1 MDMYLLQQA
10 INALSYG
17 SILALLAIGYTM
29 IYGILGLI
37 NFAHGEIFMIGAFCA
52 YLLVA
57 FGESSFLV
65 GVLGAIGAAFRKA
78 RERMLAVLVGL
89 FIERMVYRPCLKRN
103 KEVLTVFI
111 ASFGA
116 SLGFRNLM
124 TMIFG
129 DGRRAFP
136 IPEALDQIIA
146 TDNGLFIN
154 VKDIAIFSVT
164 VVLLVGISLFI
175 KYSRPGIAMR
185 AVAYNANAARLVGIN
200 SRRVV
205 TMAFVLG
212 SSLAGISAVCY
223 GVSFGILNPSM
234 GYLAGI
240 NGFIAAVLGG
250 IGNVPGA
257 AIAGFIIGLGEVMFV
272 ALLPP
277 SWSAIR
283 PTFVW
288 GLLFLILFIKPSG
301 LFRPNI
307 RIE

>member
-65 GVLGAIGAAFRKA
+65 GVLGAIGG
-78 RERMLAVLVGL
+78 AVLVGL

-164 VVLLVGISLFI
+164 VVLLIGISLFI

>member
-1 MDMYLLQQA
+1 MDLYLVQQV

-52 YLLVA
+52 YLLIT
-57 FGESSFLV
+57 FV
-65 GVLGAIGAAFRKA
+65 GSPFILGIAAAIGGA
-78 RERMLAVLVGL
+78 MLVGL
-89 FIERMVYRPCLKRN
+89 FIERFIYRPCMNRN
-103 KEVLTVFI
+103 PEVLTVFI

-129 DGRRAFP
+129 DARRPFP
-136 IPEALDQIIA
+136 IPLQLDQIIV
-146 TDNGLFIN
+146 TESDLFIN
-154 VKDIAIFSVT
+154 IKDIWIFGVT
-164 VVLLVGISLFI
+164 IVLLVAVSCFI
-175 KYSRPGIAMR
+175 KFSRLGVAMR
-185 AVAYNANAARLVGIN
+185 AVAYNANAARLVGVN
-200 SRRVV
+200 SRVIV
-205 TMAFVLG
+205 TLAFAIG
-212 SSLAGISAVCY
+212 SALAGVSAVAY
-223 GVSFGILNPSM
+223 GISFGILNPSM
-234 GYLAGI
+234 GYLAGL

-257 AIAGFIIGLGEVMFV
+257 AVAGFIIGLGEVLFV
-272 ALLPP
+272 GLLPP

-288 GLLFLILFIKPSG
+288 ILLFIILFIKPSG

>member
-1 MDMYLLQQA
+1 MDMYLIQQA

-52 YLLVA
+52 YLLVTFA
-57 FGESSFLV
+57 ESHFVV
-65 GVLGAIGAAFRKA
+65 GVLGAIGG
-78 RERMLAVLVGL
+78 AVLVGL
-89 FIERMVYRPCLKRN
+89 FIERMVYRPCLRRN

-129 DGRRAFP
+129 DARRAFP
-136 IPEALDQIIA
+136 IPEVLDQIIA
-146 TDNGLFIN
+146 TENGLFIN

-164 VVLLVGISLFI
+164 VILLILISLFI
-175 KYSRPGIAMR
+175 KYSKPGIAMR
-185 AVAYNANAARLVGIN
+185 AVAYNANAARLVGVN
-200 SRRVV
+200 SRIII
-205 TMAFVLG
+205 TLAFVLG
-212 SSLAGISAVCY
+212 SALAGISAVCY

-257 AIAGFIIGLGEVMFV
+257 AMAGYIIGLGEVMFV

-288 GLLFLILFIKPSG
+288 GLLFIILFLKPSG
-301 LFRPNI
+301 LFRANI

>member
-10 INALSYG
+10 VNALSYG

-37 NFAHGEIFMIGAFCA
+37 NFAHGEIFMMGAFCA
-52 YLLVA
+52 YLLISFA
-57 FGESSFLV
+57 ESPFLL
-65 GVLGAIGAAFRKA
+65 GMLGAVGG
-78 RERMLAVLVGL
+78 AVLVGL
-89 FIERMVYRPCLKRN
+89 FLERMVYRPCIRRN

-136 IPEALDQIIA
+136 IPEVLDQIIV
-146 TDNGLFIN
+146 TDSGLFIN
-154 VKDIAIFSVT
+154 IKDIAIFSTT
-164 VVLLVGISLFI
+164 VLILIGITLFI
-175 KYSRPGIAMR
+175 KYTRPGIAMR
-185 AVAYNANAARLVGIN
+185 AVAYNANAARLVGVN
-200 SRRVV
+200 SRGII
-205 TMAFVLG
+205 TLAFVIG
-212 SSLAGISAVCY
+212 SGLAGISAVSY

-234 GYLAGI
+234 GYLAGL

-257 AIAGFIIGLGEVMFV
+257 AAAGYIIGLGEVMFV

-288 GLLFLILFIKPSG
+288 GLLFIILFLKPSG
-301 LFRPNI
+301 LFRANI
-307 RIE
+307 KIE

>member
-1 MDMYLLQQA
+1 MDMYLIQQA

-52 YLLVA
+52 YLLVI
-57 FGESSFLV
+57 FTESPFWV
-65 GVLGAIGAAFRKA
+65 GILGAIGG
-78 RERMLAVLVGL
+78 AVLVGL
-89 FIERMVYRPCLKRN
+89 FLERMVYRPCLRRN

-136 IPEALDQIIA
+136 IPEVLDQIIA
-146 TDNGLFIN
+146 TDGGLFIN

-164 VVLLVGISLFI
+164 AVLLVAISLFI
-175 KYSRPGIAMR
+175 KYSKPGIAMR
-185 AVAYNANAARLVGIN
+185 AVAYNANAARLVGVN
-200 SRRVV
+200 SRIIV
-205 TMAFVLG
+205 TLAFVLG
-212 SSLAGISAVCY
+212 SGLAGISAVCY

-257 AIAGFIIGLGEVMFV
+257 AMAGFIIGLGEVMFV

-288 GLLFLILFIKPSG
+288 GLLFIILFIKPSG
-301 LFRPNI
+301 LFRANI

>member
-1 MDMYLLQQA
+1 MDMYLIQQA

-57 FGESSFLV
+57 FAESSFLV
-65 GVLGAIGAAFRKA
+65 GVVGAIGG
-78 RERMLAVLVGL
+78 AVLIGL
-89 FIERMVYRPCLKRN
+89 FLERMVYRPCLKRN

-136 IPEALDQIIA
+136 IPEVLDQIIA

-154 VKDIAIFSVT
+154 IKDIAIFSVT
-164 VVLLVGISLFI
+164 VVLLIGISLFI

-185 AVAYNANAARLVGIN
+185 AVAYNANTARLMGVN
-200 SRRVV
+200 SRGIV
-205 TMAFVLG
+205 TLAFVLG
-212 SSLAGISAVCY
+212 SALAGISAVCY

-257 AIAGFIIGLGEVMFV
+257 AVAGFIIGLGEVMFV

-288 GLLFLILFIKPSG
+288 GLLFIILFVKPSG
-301 LFRPNI
+301 LFRANI

>member
-65 GVLGAIGAAFRKA
+65 GVLGAIGG
-78 RERMLAVLVGL
+78 AVLVGL

-136 IPEALDQIIA
+136 IPEVLDQIIA

-175 KYSRPGIAMR
+175 KFSRPGIAMR

>member
-37 NFAHGEIFMIGAFCA
+37 NFAHGEIFMMGAFCA
-52 YLLVA
+52 YLLISFA
-57 FGESSFLV
+57 ESPFLL
-65 GVLGAIGAAFRKA
+65 GMLGAVGG
-78 RERMLAVLVGL
+78 AVLVGL
-89 FIERMVYRPCLKRN
+89 FLERMVYRPCIRRN

-136 IPEALDQIIA
+136 IPEVLDQIIV
-146 TDNGLFIN
+146 TDSGLFIN
-154 VKDIAIFSVT
+154 IKDIAMFSTT
-164 VVLLVGISLFI
+164 VLILIGITLFI
-175 KYSRPGIAMR
+175 KYTRPGIAMR
-185 AVAYNANAARLVGIN
+185 AVAYNANAARLVGVN
-200 SRRVV
+200 SRGII
-205 TMAFVLG
+205 TLAFVIG
-212 SSLAGISAVCY
+212 SGLAGISAVSY

-234 GYLAGI
+234 GYLAGL

-257 AIAGFIIGLGEVMFV
+257 AAAGYIIGLGEVMFV

-288 GLLFLILFIKPSG
+288 GLLFIILFLKPSG
-301 LFRPNI
+301 LFRANI
-307 RIE
+307 KIE

>member
-1 MDMYLLQQA
+1 MYLLQQA

-65 GVLGAIGAAFRKA
+65 GVLGAIGG
-78 RERMLAVLVGL
+78 AVLVGL

>member
-1 MDMYLLQQA
+1 MDLYLVQQI

-37 NFAHGEIFMIGAFCA
+37 NFAHGEIFMMGAFCS
-52 YLLVA
+52 YLFILA
-57 FGESSFLV
+57 TDSPFI
-65 GVLGAIGAAFRKA
+65 LGIAAAICGA
-78 RERMLAVLVGL
+78 VVVGL
-89 FIERMVYRPCLKRN
+89 LIERLVYRPCIARGS
-103 KEVLTVFI
+103 EVLTVFI

-136 IPEALDQIIA
+136 FPPELEQIII
-146 TDNGLFIN
+146 TESDLFIN
-154 VKDIAIFSVT
+154 VKDIWIFGVT
-164 VVLLVGISLFI
+164 LVILIAVSCFV
-175 KYSRPGIAMR
+175 KYSRLGVAMR
-185 AVAYNANAARLVGIN
+185 AVAYDANAARLVGVN
-200 SRRVV
+200 SRVIIAL
-205 TMAFVLG
+205 AFIIG
-212 SSLAGISAVCY
+212 SALAGVSAVAY
-223 GVSFGILNPSM
+223 GTSFGILNPSM

-257 AIAGFIIGLGEVMFV
+257 TVAGFIIGLGEVLFV
-272 ALLPP
+272 GLLPP

-288 GLLFLILFIKPSG
+288 ILLFIILFIKPSG

>member
-1 MDMYLLQQA
+1 MDDMYLIQQV

-52 YLLVA
+52 YLLVT
-57 FGESSFLV
+57 FVESPFIV
-65 GVLGAIGAAFRKA
+65 GVLGAIGGS
-78 RERMLAVLVGL
+78 VLIGL
-89 FIERMVYRPCLKRN
+89 FLERMVYRPCLRRN

-129 DGRRAFP
+129 DARRAFP
-136 IPEALDQIIA
+136 IPEILDQIIV
-146 TDNGLFIN
+146 TDSGLFIN
-154 VKDIAIFSVT
+154 VKDIAIFGLT
-164 VVLLVGISLFI
+164 VVLLIAVSLFI
-175 KYSRPGIAMR
+175 KFSRPGIAMR

-200 SRRVV
+200 SRIIV

-212 SSLAGISAVCY
+212 SALAAVAATCY
-223 GVSFGILNPSM
+223 GVSFGILTPSM
-234 GYLAGI
+234 GYLMGL

-257 AIAGFIIGLGEVMFV
+257 AVAGYIIGIGEIMFV

-288 GLLFLILFIKPSG
+288 GLLFVILFLKPSG
-301 LFRPNI
+301 LFRANI

>member
-1 MDMYLLQQA
+1 MDMYLIQQA

-57 FGESSFLV
+57 FAESSFLV
-65 GVLGAIGAAFRKA
+65 GVLGAIGG
-78 RERMLAVLVGL
+78 AVLIGL
-89 FIERMVYRPCLKRN
+89 FLERMVYRPCLKRN

-136 IPEALDQIIA
+136 IPEVLDQIIA

-164 VVLLVGISLFI
+164 VVLLIGISLFI

-185 AVAYNANAARLVGIN
+185 AVAYNANTARLMGVN
-200 SRRVV
+200 SRGIV
-205 TMAFVLG
+205 TLAFVLG
-212 SSLAGISAVCY
+212 SALAGISAVCY

-257 AIAGFIIGLGEVMFV
+257 AVAGFIIGLGEVMFV

-288 GLLFLILFIKPSG
+288 GLLFIILFVKPSG
-301 LFRPNI
+301 LFRANI

>member
-65 GVLGAIGAAFRKA
+65 GVLGAIGG
-78 RERMLAVLVGL
+78 AVLVGL

-200 SRRVV
+200 SRIIV

-212 SSLAGISAVCY
+212 SALAAVAATCY
-223 GVSFGILNPSM
+223 GVSFGILTPSM
-234 GYLAGI
+234 GYLMGL

-257 AIAGFIIGLGEVMFV
+257 AVAGYIIGIGEIMFV

-288 GLLFLILFIKPSG
+288 GLLFVILFLKPSG
-301 LFRPNI
+301 LFRANI